1 VDEITTRQS
10 NVGSVGTIFSGKEQR
25 AARQKRAAILL
36 VVFMVIAPV
45 W

>member
-1 VDEITTRQS
+1 MKLQRGRATLVQLEQF
-10 NVGSVGTIFSGKEQR
+10 FSGKEHR